1 MFGTGFKSLRCG
13 ASGMT
18 HAERASRWARR
29 FVLAGAAW
37 LVVWQVAELTGST
50 RRAAVTLGLLGFVL
64 HTVFGKA
71 YALVPPYFDRDLATT
86 RLMPVHL
93 ACSVAGTLLLAAA
106 ASGAVRAFLSTP
118 TVELLALAGAVLWTA
133 GVAVFLGTL
142 GWTVRDNLLGGETGT
157 GEANAERRPVDR
169 AANLAMPVAIAYL
182 AVGTYALLGAH
193 SPLPTL
199 LDGYPPRATHLLAAG
214 FATLTLFAVGFR
226 LLPRFLVA
234 HPPRALVATVL
245 PAGALGPAL
254 LAIGLPAGPVF
265 RIGAGVEAIAVVGFA
280 LAFAVTF
287 VRSDRHR
294 IGLDA
299 VLASVA
305 LGSLAAFIGL
315 TFAVEPPTADLV
327 TAHRRLNVLGFLGLA
342 ILGAS
347 YQFYPPTAGSFRGA
361 SNRTA
366 LAVILLVAGGLL
378 VEVAG
383 LLGDSPLLV
392 TGGRLAATLGA
403 TVHLGLLVAL
413 FRERFG

>member
-1 MFGTGFKSLRCG
+1 
-13 ASGMT
+13 MT

-37 LVVWQVAELTGST
+37 LAVWQVAELAGTT

-93 ACSVAGTLLLAAA
+93 VCSVAGTLLLAGA
-106 ASGAVRAFLSTP
+106 ASGVGRAVLPTP
-118 TVELLALAGAVLWTA
+118 AVELLALAGAALWTV

-142 GWTVRDNLLGGETGT
+142 GWTVRGNLLGGETGT
-157 GEANAERRPVDR
+157 GEVNAERRPVDR
-169 AANLAMPVAIAYL
+169 AANLAMPVAVGYL
-182 AVGTYALLGAH
+182 ALGSYALLAAH
-193 SPLPTL
+193 APLPTL
-199 LDGYPPRATHLLAAG
+199 LDGYAPRASHLLGAG

-234 HPPRALVATVL
+234 HPPRVLVTVVL
-245 PAGALGPAL
+245 PAGAIGPAL
-254 LAIGLPAGPVF
+254 LAVGLPAGPVF
-265 RIGAGVEAIAVVGFA
+265 RLGAAAEAIAVIGFA
-280 LAFAVTF
+280 TALGVTF
-287 VRSDRHR
+287 ARSDRHR
-294 IGLDA
+294 VGLDA
-299 VLASVA
+299 VLVAVA
-305 LGSLAAFIGL
+305 LGSLAAFLGL
-315 TFAVEPPTADLV
+315 TFAITPPTAELV
-327 TAHRRLNVLGFLGLA
+327 TAHRRLNLLGFLGLA
-342 ILGAS
+342 IVGAS
-347 YQFYPPTAGSFRGA
+347 YQFYPPTVGSFRGA
-361 SNRTA
+361 SDRTA
-366 LAVILLVAGGLL
+366 LAVIGLVAGGLL

-383 LLGDSPLLV
+383 LLGGATYLV